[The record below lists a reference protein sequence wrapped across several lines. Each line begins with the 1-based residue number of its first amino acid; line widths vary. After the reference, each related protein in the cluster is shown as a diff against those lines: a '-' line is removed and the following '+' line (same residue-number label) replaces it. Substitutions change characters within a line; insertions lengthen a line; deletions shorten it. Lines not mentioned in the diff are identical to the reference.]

1 MESQANNLY
10 DSFLNAGNALAALYR
25 AAESAQTESFTK
37 GQKDTLNEIIQY
49 ILKES
54 DHDPRKMTT
63 NKLLE
68 YLDIKLREV
77 QANVPENNMPLQ
89 TPSQTSEIPNI
100 MELGLQS
107 PSIHNTWSNQSGF
120 PEGFQTRQLNEE
132 VMNMGNMGNVGNQS
146 QGQYGNQQNQYDNNN
161 NNQF

>member
-1 MESQANNLY
+1 MESQSDKLY
-10 DSFLNAGNALAALYR
+10 SSFLDAGNALAALFR
-25 AAESAQTESFTK
+25 VAESAQNEAFTK

-49 ILKES
+49 VLKES
-54 DHDPRKMTT
+54 GGDPRKMTT

-107 PSIHNTWSNQSGF
+107 PSMNNTWNQQSGF

-132 VMNMGNMGNVGNQS
+132 VMNMGNQNQ
-146 QGQYGNQQNQYDNNN
+146 GHYGNQQNQYDQT
-161 NNQF
+161 NNQNFSKF